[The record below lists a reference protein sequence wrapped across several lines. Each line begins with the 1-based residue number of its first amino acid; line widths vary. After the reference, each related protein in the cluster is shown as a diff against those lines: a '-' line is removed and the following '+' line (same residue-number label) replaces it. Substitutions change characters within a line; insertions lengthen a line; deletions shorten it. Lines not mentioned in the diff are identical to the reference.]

1 MAKFCGNCGAQLDEG
16 ARVCGQCGMPVDG
29 MPAGTPKL
37 NIQDPEKQKKTQK
50 TVRLAALLVGLLV
63 VAVLLI
69 NLVPRYTGYRGLL
82 RRVMAAY
89 EDYDV
94 DALTDLASELYDMY
108 DDDGAGDYF
117 EYTVGSA
124 LDYFEEAVGHDYALS
139 YKIEEIYDLS
149 ERKLDSLR
157 DELELSY
164 SDFDAD
170 EIRRVVVAEITL
182 TAKEGKRSSQ
192 RHVQLSMVKESDG
205 WKVLFLQ

>member
-1 MAKFCGNCGAQLDEG
+1 MAKFCGNCGAPLDEG
-16 ARVCGQCGMPVDG
+16 ARVCGQCGTPVDG
-29 MPAGTPKL
+29 MPASTPKL

-69 NLVPRYTGYRGLL
+69 NLVPRYTGYRGLV

-108 DDDGAGDYF
+108 DDDSAGDYF

-139 YKIEEIYDLS
+139 YEIEEIYDLS

>member
-94 DALTDLASELYDMY
+94 DALLSMASELYDEA
-108 DDDGAGDYF
+108 DDFAESYFEANMDSALDMF
-117 EYTVGSA
+117 EYTVG
-124 LDYFEEAVGHDYALS
+124 HDYSLS
-139 YKIEEIYDLS
+139 YKVNDIYTLS
-149 ERKLDSLR
+149 DRKMRSLR
-157 DELELSY
+157 DELALAW
-164 SDFDAD
+164 SDYDVDA
-170 EIRRVVVAEITL
+170 ISKAVVAEVTL
-182 TAKEGKRSSQ
+182 TAKEKGDTDDRSLQ
-192 RHVQLSMVKESDG
+192 ITMIKEDG
-205 WKVLFLQ
+205 AWKLLYIQ

>member
-50 TVRLAALLVGLLV
+50 TVRLAVLLVGLLV

-94 DALTDLASELYDMY
+94 DALLSMASELYDEA
-108 DDDGAGDYF
+108 DDFAESYFEANMDSALDMF
-117 EYTVGSA
+117 EYTVG
-124 LDYFEEAVGHDYALS
+124 HDYSLS
-139 YKIEEIYDLS
+139 YKVNDIYTLS
-149 ERKLDSLR
+149 DRKMRSLR
-157 DELELSY
+157 DELALAW
-164 SDFDAD
+164 SDYDVDA
-170 EIRRVVVAEITL
+170 ISKAVVAEVTL
-182 TAKEGKRSSQ
+182 TAKEKGDTDDRSLQ
-192 RHVQLSMVKESDG
+192 ITMIKEDG
-205 WKVLFLQ
+205 AWKLLYIQ